1 MGALNRA
8 AGAGWRARLIS
19 WRLAKLLSQNTIVSC
34 ATFLFD
40 MLFLWVLVQFLH
52 VGKYPA
58 TAIGFVVATSLHYA
72 VARVWIFRGTTRRV
86 TSGYIYFLINAT
98 VGLVATMAF
107 FALFAGLLGM
117 NYLVARVVASVF
129 AGLAAF
135 LLNAVLNFKSL

>member
-1 MGALNRA
+1 VRALSVPA
-8 AGAGWRARLIS
+8 SWRARLIS

-58 TAIGFVVATSLHYA
+58 TAIGFVVATTIHYA

-86 TSGYIYFLINAT
+86 TSGYVYFLINAGI
-98 VGLVATMAF
+98 GLVATMAF

-117 NYLVARVVASVF
+117 TYLVARVIASVF

-135 LLNAVLNFKSL
+135 LLNAVLNFRTL

>member
-1 MGALNRA
+1 MGALSRP
-8 AGAGWRARLIS
+8 AGMGWRARLIS

-72 VARVWIFRGTTRRV
+72 VARIWIFRGTTRKV
-86 TSGYIYFLINAT
+86 ASGYIYFLINAT

>member
-1 MGALNRA
+1 MTR
-8 AGAGWRARLIS
+8 GAGQSWSERLIS
-19 WRLAKLLSQNTIVSC
+19 RRLAKLLSQNTIVSC
-34 ATFLFD
+34 GTFLFD
-40 MLFLWVLVQFLH
+40 MIFLWAIVQYGH

-58 TAIGFVVATSLHYA
+58 TAIGFVLATTIHYA
-72 VARVWIFRGTTRRV
+72 IARVWIFRGTTRAV
-86 TSGYIYFLINAT
+86 TSGYVYFLINAT

-107 FALFAGLLGM
+107 FAVFAGLLGM

>member
-1 MGALNRA
+1 MGAVSRA

-40 MLFLWVLVQFLH
+40 MLFLWVLVQFLQ

-72 VARVWIFRGTTRRV
+72 VARIWIFRGTTRKV

-117 NYLVARVVASVF
+117 NYLVARVIASVF